1 MITNNK
7 TNNEKLRH
15 AFTYTN
21 TDTRTKH
28 VQAHIYVQ
36 THKSTIHTCMH
47 VHIGKGS
54 KGKQNI
60 WNKMQMK

>member
-1 MITNNK
+1 M
-7 TNNEKLRH
+7 H
-15 AFTYTN
+15 SYTQ
-21 TDTRTKH
+21 TLIQARTKH

-36 THKSTIHTCMH
+36 THKNTIHTCIH

-60 WNKMQMK
+60 